1 MNLPRKIQAGSAAR
15 DAEDEAKARRS
26 ESFSPGGSG
35 QGLRLSP
42 RGSSAP
48 PPQAVSRE
56 QYARHAEIQVSSPL
70 GQPFE
75 KKSPTP
81 SEPPPAAAPA
91 AAPAPA
97 PGLLGSVVE
106 WFQKLFRMK

>member
-26 ESFSPGGSG
+26 ESFSLGGSG

-48 PPQAVSRE
+48 PPQAASRDP
-56 QYARHAEIQVSSPL
+56 YVRNAEIQVSSPL
-70 GQPFE
+70 SQPFE
-75 KKSPTP
+75 KKSATP
-81 SEPPPAAAPA
+81 AEPPSAPA
-91 AAPAPA
+91 TAPAPA

-106 WFQKLFRMK
+106 WFQNLFRLK

>member
-1 MNLPRKIQAGSAAR
+1 MNLPRKVQAGSAAR

-26 ESFSPGGSG
+26 ESFSLGGSG
-35 QGLRLSP
+35 QGLRLSA

-48 PPQAVSRE
+48 PTEAVPRE
-56 QYARHAEIQVSSPL
+56 QYVRNAEIRVSSAL

-75 KKSPTP
+75 KKTAATA
-81 SEPPPAAAPA
+81 EPPPAPP

-97 PGLLGSVVE
+97 PGVMGAVVE
-106 WFQKLFRMK
+106 WFQKLFRLK